1 MSDIFSKT
9 RFDPARYLPLSEAT
23 YYTMLSLVEPLH
35 GYGIMK
41 KVAQISNGA
50 VKPGPGTMYGI
61 LATLEKEGLIMPE
74 KSEKRRKRYILSIPG
89 RLVLKEQIDRLEVMV
104 QNARGV
110 RTRL

>member
-1 MSDIFSKT
+1 MPDIFSKT
-9 RFDPARYLPLSEAT
+9 RFDPARYLPLTEAT

-41 KVAQISNGA
+41 KVAEISGGA

-61 LATLEKEGLIMPE
+61 LSTLEKEGLIMRE
-74 KSEKRRKRYILSIPG
+74 KAEKRRKRYILSIPG

-104 QNARGV
+104 KNARDV

>member
-1 MSDIFSKT
+1 MPDIFSKT
-9 RFDPARYLPLSEAT
+9 RFDPSVYLPLSEAT

-61 LATLEKEGLIMPE
+61 LATLEKEGLIMPADI
-74 KSEKRRKRYILSIPG
+74 RRKRYILSIPG
-89 RLVLKEQIDRLEVMV
+89 RLVLKEQIDRLEIMV
-104 QNARGV
+104 KNARDV